1 VTSQH
6 GAYAAV
12 FPISDQL
19 PLGRAVA
26 EVARVAEVGRGAV
39 RSGDVVGSDGVKT
52 GHDPDERTTG
62 GSSTQGS
69 ANRPF
74 GLRFAIVP
82 GDSVD
87 LRLEAISYDEQ
98 AQVALALDDA
108 GWTPLIQHSMGLTL
122 RTTGQIPREDEI
134 HDKSS

>member
-1 VTSQH
+1 MTSQNA
-6 GAYAAV
+6 AYATV

-19 PLGRAVA
+19 PLGRATA
-26 EVARVAEVGRGAV
+26 EVAHKAV
-39 RSGDVVGSDGVKT
+39 RSGELLGSDGVKT
-52 GHDPDERTTG
+52 DHDLDERPTG
-62 GSSTQGS
+62 GSSIQCD

-74 GLRFAIVP
+74 GLRFATAPSNQI
-82 GDSVD
+82 D
-87 LRLEAISYDEQ
+87 LRLEAIGYDEQ
-98 AQVALALDDA
+98 AQVALALDEE